1 MAVQTSA
8 DGVIK
13 SGANAIAEVTS
24 FSFEQTSDTTE
35 DTVIGDTDRSY
46 KATLKSFTATIEGF
60 YDPADTSGQE
70 TLSVGSEISFSIY
83 PQGEG
88 SGDVEITGSGMI
100 TGKTVTNSVGEMVTA
115 SFSVQGN
122 GALTYGTV
130 S

>member
-13 SGANAIAEVTS
+13 SGSNAVAEITS

-35 DTVIGDTDRSY
+35 DTVIGDTDRTY

-60 YDPADTSGQE
+60 YDPADTNGQE
-70 TLSVGSEISFSIY
+70 TLTVGSSISFSIY
-83 PQGEG
+83 PHGEG
-88 SGDVEITGSGMI
+88 SGDVEITGSGII

>member
-13 SGANAIAEVTS
+13 SGANAVAEITS

-35 DTVIGDTDRSY
+35 DTVIGDTDRTY

-60 YDPADTSGQE
+60 YDPADTNGQE
-70 TLSVGSEISFSIY
+70 TLEPGASISFSIY
-83 PQGEG
+83 PHGE
-88 SGDVEITGSGMI
+88 SVGDVEITGSGII
-100 TGKTVTNSVGEMVTA
+100 TGKTISNTVGEMVTA
-115 SFSVQGN
+115 SFSVQGT

-130 S
+130 

>member
-13 SGANAIAEVTS
+13 SGSNAVAEITS

-35 DTVIGDTDRSY
+35 DTVIGDTDRTY

-60 YDPADTSGQE
+60 YDPADTNGQE
-70 TLSVGSEISFSIY
+70 TLTVGSSISFSIY
-83 PQGEG
+83 PHGEG
-88 SGDVEITGSGMI
+88 AGDVEITGDGII
-100 TGKTVTNSVGEMVTA
+100 TGKTVSNSVGEMVTA
-115 SFSVQGN
+115 SFSVQGT

-130 S
+130 